1 MSSDQGH
8 GVAVETDSLLS
19 ALVPTRTLQHAL
31 EVLWDNLPPDLETDA
46 LRAAFYELDDRLR
59 KAALENIRRGVL
71 ARDYFILSPHQPDQ
85 PAQPRGHGKG
95 NRRVPHPRRPRT
107 DHHPVDPVRC
117 RREALTQ

>member
-19 ALVPTRTLQHAL
+19 ALIPTRTLQHAL

-46 LRAAFYELDDRLR
+46 VRDAFYELDEKLR

-71 ARDYFILSPHQPDQ
+71 ARDYFILSPINPMNPPSPEDMEKL
-85 PAQPRGHGKG
+85 AA
-95 NRRVPHPRRPRT
+95 
-107 DHHPVDPVRC
+107 
-117 RREALTQ
+117 ALGTLDDLGLIIVL

>member
-8 GVAVETDSLLS
+8 GVEVETDSLLS

-31 EVLWDNLPPDLETDA
+31 EVLWDNLPHDLETDA

-71 ARDYFILSPHQPDQ
+71 ARDYFILSPINPMNPPSPEDMEKVT
-85 PAQPRGHGKG
+85 AAF
-95 NRRVPHPRRPRT
+95 RT
-107 DHHPVDPVRC
+107 LDD
-117 RREALTQ
+117 LGLIITL

>member
-8 GVAVETDSLLS
+8 GVQVETDSLLS

-71 ARDYFILSPHQPDQ
+71 ARDYFILSPINPMNPPEPEVMRQITAAIRTLSDLELIV
-85 PAQPRGHGKG
+85 PA
-95 NRRVPHPRRPRT
+95 
-107 DHHPVDPVRC
+107 D
-117 RREALTQ
+117 